1 VKVVAS
7 APGRCGILGN
17 PTDGYGGS
25 VISCSLEERATV
37 TVSDANNTSIT
48 IGGETT
54 VLRERGDYELKQD
67 RFDCA
72 RAVLNFLRLR
82 EQPVSIEVET
92 TVPVQAGLAG
102 STAIL
107 TAMVVALREWLGQPP
122 LEKHLL
128 AETVRVIEL
137 HYLEIQCGY
146 QDQYMTVFGGLNFM
160 DFRDKELYRDL
171 KHEIFATIENLD
183 GAVRELPL
191 LLAHTGQQRV
201 SGRVLRPIRERW
213 EQGDRLV
220 HEGYRRIGELA
231 RLGKRS
237 IIEGDWE
244 TVARFMNENHRIQQ
258 SLGASGEINDRMIA
272 VALDAGALAA
282 KLAGAGGGGTIMAL
296 APEPDR
302 VIAAFHAAGAS
313 RILQPSPSAGVRIE
327 SCA

>member
-1 VKVVAS
+1 LA
-7 APGRCGILGN
+7 
-17 PTDGYGGS
+17 
-25 VISCSLEERATV
+25 ERATV
-37 TVSDANNTSIT
+37 AVSDANNTSIT

-54 VLRERGDYELKQD
+54 VLRERAEYELKQD

-107 TAMVVALREWLGQPP
+107 TAMVVALREWLGQPS

-160 DFRDKELYRDL
+160 DFRDKEFYRDL
-171 KHEIFATIENLD
+171 KHEVFAAIEPLE
-183 GAVRELPL
+183 GLVTELPII
-191 LLAHTGQQRV
+191 LAHTGHQRV

-220 HEGYRRIGELA
+220 HDGYRRIAELA

-237 IIEGDWE
+237 LIERDWE
-244 TVARFMNENHRIQQ
+244 TVARLMNENHRIQQ
-258 SLGASGEINDRMIA
+258 SLGASGEINDQMIA
-272 VALDAGALAA
+272 VALEHGALAA

-302 VIAAFHAAGAS
+302 VVAALQAAGAS
-313 RILQPSPSAGVRIE
+313 RILKPTPSNGVRIDDA
-327 SCA
+327 S